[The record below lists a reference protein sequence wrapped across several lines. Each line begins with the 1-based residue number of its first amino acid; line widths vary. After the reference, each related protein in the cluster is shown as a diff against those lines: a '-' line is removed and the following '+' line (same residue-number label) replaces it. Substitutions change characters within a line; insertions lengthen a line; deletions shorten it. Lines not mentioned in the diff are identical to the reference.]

1 MDEVKQHGSGPAG
14 MHLRILD
21 GTREAPN
28 GRDLHR
34 ERYDERYKVMARAQ
48 NSIGW
53 QRFMEGIVCNEIRA
67 IHRTHSSITGLRC
80 NTECWGKE
88 LVTRLPEV
96 MHGQWLYR
104 NVQVHDRITGTLAT
118 QRKEELQMEI
128 ELPRSARDNKSRAI
142 LFVGLKSV
150 SD

>member
-1 MDEVKQHGSGPAG
+1 MEE
-14 MHLRILD
+14 ICI
-21 GTREAPN
+21 EN
-28 GRDLHR
+28 G
-34 ERYDERYKVMARAQ
+34 YDERYKVMARAQ

-53 QRFMEGIVCNEIRA
+53 QRFIEGIVCKEIKA

-80 NTECWGKE
+80 NTECWRKE

-104 NVQVHDRITGTLAT
+104 NVQVHDRVMGTLAT
-118 QRKEELQMEI
+118 QQKEELQMEI
-128 ELPRSARDNKSRAI
+128 ELTRSARDNKSRAI
-142 LFVGLKSV
+142 FFVGLKSV